1 MTRGRSP
8 ARDLT
13 VQGPHGRGGSVNA
26 RLVAGSVTDMVINL
40 YRAVGAF
47 DGVNGGSVAGG

>member
-1 MTRGRSP
+1 
-8 ARDLT
+8 
-13 VQGPHGRGGSVNA
+13 VNA
-26 RLVAGSVTDMVINL
+26 RFVAVSVTDMVINL

>member
-1 MTRGRSP
+1 M
-8 ARDLT
+8 
-13 VQGPHGRGGSVNA
+13 NA

-47 DGVNGGSVAGG
+47 DGVNGGSVAGGLFRHIRPLDGRRSTNLDTL